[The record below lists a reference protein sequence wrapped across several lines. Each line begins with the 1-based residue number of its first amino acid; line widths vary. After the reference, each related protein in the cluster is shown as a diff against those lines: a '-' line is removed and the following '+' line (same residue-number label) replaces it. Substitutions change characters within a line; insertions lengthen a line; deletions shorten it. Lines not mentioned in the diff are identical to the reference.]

1 VKVLK
6 SKDLSRPGNDCYIYE
21 KISLVEEFDT
31 YAVIVCEKVSGW
43 AERNEVRVDH
53 VSTDYP
59 SALRYFNSFVSLR
72 EN

>member
-1 VKVLK
+1 MNVLK
-6 SKDLSRPGNDCYIYE
+6 SKDLSRHGNDCYIYE
-21 KISLVEEFDT
+21 KISLVEEFDM
-31 YAVIVCEKVSGW
+31 YAVIVCEKISGW

-59 SALRYFNSFVSLR
+59 SALEYFNAFVAIR

>member
-1 VKVLK
+1 MNVLK

-21 KISLVEEFDT
+21 KISLVEEFDM
-31 YAVIVCEKVSGW
+31 YAVIVCEKVSSW

-59 SALRYFNSFVSLR
+59 SALKYFNAFVAIR

>member
-1 VKVLK
+1 MKVLK

-21 KISLVEEFDT
+21 KISLVEEFDM

-59 SALRYFNSFVSLR
+59 SALKYFNAFVTIR